1 MHLKVT
7 LQRVSPPEENS
18 AGLPPWL
25 QLCETLSREPRC
37 PPGQRGHGWVVWKG
51 AEGVVTCHAEWG
63 LKCGCMLL
71 GKNKIPYP
79 CSSEYWWVGLY
90 RHSMCLPT
98 MWPDTQS
105 LPFSSWSWGPLPTA
119 VLCLLSADQ
128 VRDVSGAPWSIHS
141 KAVPAWSSEGGPCVA
156 RNQSPS
162 PTDLHAG
169 PWT

>member
-90 RHSMCLPT
+90 RHLC
-98 MWPDTQS
+98 
-105 LPFSSWSWGPLPTA
+105 
-119 VLCLLSADQ
+119 VCLLCDLTHNHSRSPAGHGVLSPLLYCAFSLQTKWGMFLVLPGLFTARLYRLDL
-128 VRDVSGAPWSIHS
+128 VRV
-141 KAVPAWSSEGGPCVA
+141 VPV
-156 RNQSPS
+156 
-162 PTDLHAG
+162 
-169 PWT
+169 